1 LARIGWGLAEVAGNL
16 AAATQQPRG
25 VTGGESDAFEYF
37 DPSFVRDDFVDII
50 RNNCW
55 PE

>member
-1 LARIGWGLAEVAGNL
+1 GMKHRPLSTFGTVNADVLEH
-16 AAATQQPRG
+16 
-25 VTGGESDAFEYF
+25 F

-50 RNNCW
+50 RTNSW